1 MSQQRKDE
9 FNLRDFLRKHAN
21 GLTSGAIVFVAL
33 LLAGISLIASHA
45 FTGADGLP
53 GWLEGLGQNFGTE
66 MCGAA
71 ITFVMIEMLLATRRA
86 KEAEERE
93 KERLILQMGSPI
105 REAAVEAARQLAAR
119 GWLQDGSLQGANLK
133 DANLEGARLENA
145 NLQGAKLNSAI
156 LQRTKFRKARLM
168 GAVLTFADLRGASL
182 MLVNFEKAY
191 APGVDL
197 RGAVLSSA
205 VLNLTNLESA
215 KLQGARGFSTDQ
227 LKQAKSLEDTTLPDG
242 TRLPDND
249 TWREVFEAWCETAK
263 IDEFGKIIP
272 APLDGKVGSVSE

>member
-1 MSQQRKDE
+1 VSQQRKDE

-105 REAAVEAARQLAAR
+105 NDAAIEAARQLRAR
-119 GWLQDGSLQGANLK
+119 GWLEDGSLRNADLGRANLQGANLK
-133 DANLEGARLENA
+133 DADLQQARLSAVNLKNA
-145 NLQGAKLNSAI
+145 ELSKADLFGVNIAGANMREAFLMQANLKEAYAAGSNLRKAYLSNAVLDSANLAVVNLQGAHGVSCD
-156 LQRTKFRKARLM
+156 Q
-168 GAVLTFADLRGASL
+168 LRQVRSL
-182 MLVNFEKAY
+182 
-191 APGVDL
+191 
-197 RGAVLSSA
+197 RSA
-205 VLNLTNLESA
+205 V
-215 KLQGARGFSTDQ
+215 
-227 LKQAKSLEDTTLPDG
+227 LPDG
-242 TRLPDND
+242 TRLPNDN
-249 TWREVFEAWCETAK
+249 TWRDAFEVWCKTVE
-263 IDEFGKIIP
+263 IDDSGNIVVP
-272 APLDGKVGSVSE
+272 GPVG